1 MSDLAQTGGSFRAS
15 AGHTVAWVRWQ
26 TARQSVRLLFVHATG
41 FCKELWR
48 STIEELVAR
57 GLEFSAAA
65 IDQLGHGASTR
76 NWDVPVDW
84 WQIGKDIVQLAD
96 DDPFDMI
103 VGHSSGAAG
112 AMLASLIN
120 PGITPQLILIEPI
133 VFPPPYVAMTDH
145 PLVLG
150 ALRRRTQ
157 FDSRD
162 AVYDHFH
169 GRGPFSGWDDRVFD
183 EYMSAGFVDNPEGS
197 VRLACDA
204 RHEAEFYSAATL
216 HGGWERMGEV
226 AARTHVAAGELSD
239 SHSAE
244 FVETQRQR
252 LNATSEILSGLSHFA
267 PMQDPG
273 TIADVVIRQLGTAA
287 GS

>member
-1 MSDLAQTGGSFRAS
+1 M
-15 AGHTVAWVRWQ
+15 
-26 TARQSVRLLFVHATG
+26 
-41 FCKELWR
+41 
-48 STIEELVAR
+48 
-57 GLEFSAAA
+57 
-65 IDQLGHGASTR
+65 
-76 NWDVPVDW
+76 
-84 WQIGKDIVQLAD
+84 
-96 DDPFDMI
+96 
-103 VGHSSGAAG
+103 
-112 AMLASLIN
+112 
-120 PGITPQLILIEPI
+120 
-133 VFPPPYVAMTDH
+133 
-145 PLVLG
+145 
-150 ALRRRTQ
+150 
-157 FDSRD
+157 
-162 AVYDHFH
+162 
-169 GRGPFSGWDDRVFD
+169 
-183 EYMSAGFVDNPEGS
+183 
-197 VRLACDA
+197 RLACDA